1 MNATSSEPPLV
12 AFLGKGGTGKTTLSA
27 LYLTHALAAD
37 RTPILAIDADPNS
50 CLADLLALKVPM
62 TVGSIKRQVLDKREE
77 LARTS
82 LSKTEY
88 CEYALENAV
97 IESKGFDM
105 VVMGRPDGEGCY
117 CFVNGVVH
125 ALIQRMK
132 RSYALVVA
140 DCEAGLEH
148 LSRRTLGDVDTAFIV
163 SDPSRKGV
171 ETAIRQVALME
182 EVSLRPRAVLLVFNN
197 TEGREPPPEL
207 EAAARAAGLR
217 VAGAVRHDRLVVEY
231 ERSGRSL
238 MEMPRE
244 SEALSDVR
252 GIMDLPPKTR

>member
-1 MNATSSEPPLV
+1 MSEPPLV
-12 AFLGKGGTGKTTLSA
+12 AFLGKGGTGKTTLAA
-27 LYLTHALAAD
+27 LYLTHAVAAG
-37 RTPILAIDADPNS
+37 RKPILAVDADPNP
-50 CLADLLALKVPM
+50 CLADLIALEVPM
-62 TVGSIKRQVLDKREE
+62 TVGSIKRQVLDKRDE

-125 ALIQRMK
+125 ALIRRMK
-132 RSYALVVA
+132 RGYALVIA

-148 LSRRTLGDVDTAFIV
+148 LSRRTLGDVDTAYIV

-171 ETAIRQVALME
+171 QTAIRQVALME
-182 EVSLRPRAVLLVFNN
+182 EVSVRVRRVLLIFNN
-197 TEGREPPPEL
+197 TETREPPPDL
-207 EAAARAAGLR
+207 AAAARAAGLH
-217 VAGAVRHDRLVVEY
+217 VAGAVRHDGLVGEY

-238 MEMPRE
+238 MELPHD
-244 SEALSDVR
+244 SAALSDMR
-252 GIMDLPPKTR
+252 GIMDLLPETR